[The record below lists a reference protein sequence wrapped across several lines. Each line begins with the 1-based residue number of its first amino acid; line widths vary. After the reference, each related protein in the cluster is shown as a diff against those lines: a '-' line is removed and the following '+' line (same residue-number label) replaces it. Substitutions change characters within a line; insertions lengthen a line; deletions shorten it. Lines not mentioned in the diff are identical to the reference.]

1 MGFGSWLTKKAGVV
15 AAGLKAGAGYVW
27 DGARQAGNVAKEV
40 GNRVLGLPE
49 AGLNALGVLPAKKLR
64 LRVFVLADG
73 PDHNVLGVPT
83 ANVAGTV
90 DPAIRL
96 AKEIF
101 WREARISIVAAGGQ
115 LVTVDPVPSP
125 PAALTVHCDGD
136 AYLEDFQAAGDY
148 FQARIATNAIGSAL
162 GTGAPVT
169 AFIVKEVVGKA
180 GCSLGPLVDYVT
192 VKYDAVTGS
201 HPRALAHELAHAC
214 GLPHTEGIGGALFG
228 GDPATNLMNPSGSG
242 EDLTRR
248 QVILFRNSRHVTF
261 L

>member
-1 MGFGSWLTKKAGVV
+1 MGFGSWLTKTVGAVAHGVKV
-15 AAGLKAGAGYVW
+15 GAGYVR

-73 PDHNVLGVPT
+73 PDHNVLGVPA
-83 ANVAGTV
+83 ANVAATV
-90 DPAIRL
+90 DPAIKV

-101 WREARISIVAAGGQ
+101 WREARISVVPAGGQ
-115 LVTVDPVPSP
+115 FVVVDPLPAP
-125 PAALTVHCDGD
+125 PAALTVHCDGE
-136 AYLEDFQAAGDY
+136 AYAEDFQAAGDY
-148 FQARIATNAIGSAL
+148 FQARIATTVIGSAI

-169 AFIVKEVVGKA
+169 AFIVKEVVGKG

-192 VKYDAVTGS
+192 VDDDATGGS
-201 HPRALAHELAHAC
+201 RPRTLAHELAHAC
-214 GLPHTEGIGGALFG
+214 GLPHTDAVARALFG

-242 EDLTRR
+242 ERLTRR
-248 QVILFRNSRHVTF
+248 QVVAFRNSRHVTF